1 MVLPSGVAAANALK
15 PIVPEAPSRLFTT
28 TCWPDWSAMALAT
41 ARPITSTPLPAGN
54 GMIISIGRAGH
65 FCAFASSAIGASA
78 IAATTAPFQL
88 MPFPPPCPWGLTL
101 QPVYLVEFAPVV
113 GCGRGPKYLARVLCR
128 HAPSF

>member
-28 TCWPDWSAMALAT
+28 TCWPDWSANALAT

-65 FCAFASSAIGASA
+65 FCALASNAIGASA
-78 IAATTAPFQL
+78 IAATKAPFHL
-88 MPFPPPCPWGLTL
+88 MTFSSALTL
-101 QPVYLVEFAPVV
+101 
-113 GCGRGPKYLARVLCR
+113 RVD
-128 HAPSF
+128 PSDGLFGGVCASRRVRSRT